1 MYLLPTNIE
10 PPSTSDLVEIL
21 PFYDKYQF
29 LDGLAYCD
37 KIIKSW
43 LVVDRRFY
51 LDREDQ
57 KNMAWIARYIYD
69 LPDFFPKSRSI
80 AIKWGKDWL
89 SRLKWSDAELIKTLL
104 PLIENDNETT
114 KLMVSTYLGRKCV
127 GMTMNEMRD
136 LVKQPDFPEQCI
148 FRNEQIRLLDEQR
161 AQLRVKDLYLRFG
174 GDIVD
179 GEYRDHYQHVW
190 ADTHK
195 CGAMRCVWVKEKNRY
210 LY

>member
-89 SRLKWSDAELIKTLL
+89 SRLRWRMQS
-104 PLIENDNETT
+104 
-114 KLMVSTYLGRKCV
+114 
-127 GMTMNEMRD
+127 
-136 LVKQPDFPEQCI
+136 
-148 FRNEQIRLLDEQR
+148 
-161 AQLRVKDLYLRFG
+161 QLRFCCR
-174 GDIVD
+174 
-179 GEYRDHYQHVW
+179 
-190 ADTHK
+190 
-195 CGAMRCVWVKEKNRY
+195 
-210 LY
+210 